1 MSANVALAVRHFGP
15 NLAAGTL
22 CALITLAYAGSF
34 ATLIFGGALAPAA
47 NLGVM
52 TALVGSCAA
61 MLALSWLSSFHF
73 ALGGPDSNPSA
84 ILAISVAAIAGEIVP
99 AGGGNAASLLPTVFM
114 FLFVSAI
121 LCGLILY
128 LVGHLRWGRYVRYI
142 PHPVVG
148 GFLAGTGF
156 LLVAGAWKMLVG
168 HSFAGSTP
176 EHLAAVPLLSW
187 ISAAGVAL
195 ALTISLRISRH
206 FLVLPGVIG
215 GAIVLFHLVCLARGL
230 SLDDAS
236 AAGLLLSPL
245 RPGEW
250 HHVLSE
256 PWSLVRWDLLLA
268 HANDFA
274 AMTMVVLITILLN
287 ATSLDLATGRDVDFD
302 RELKALG
309 VANVAGGLCGGLVA
323 VNSFNRS
330 LLSLRAG
337 ATSPMAARIC
347 AIVALGVAVLAP
359 ATVSL
364 LPRPVLTGIV
374 LYLGLNLLIK
384 WLWAS
389 RRELSL
395 GDYLTVVAILGVVIA
410 FGIVAGVAFGIVIA
424 SVGFVVSLS
433 RTSVVKQRITAA
445 NRRSNVDRTPGDLA
459 WLGQHG
465 DRLRG
470 FVLQGNLFF
479 GTASSLL
486 EEVREVLSQTKILLI
501 DFWLVRGVDASA
513 DVILRK
519 LLRLAAEQQV
529 QVVFTGLNDDLRRRF
544 ADLEAQRE
552 APLARMF
559 PDLDRGLEWAE
570 EALLCGVHS
579 EVTLSE
585 VLGGSRRDDQDELG
599 RYFTDCAVP
608 AGSTLIQ
615 CGSASDCLYIL
626 LSGRVSVHL
635 ALSSSSSSFTKRLR
649 TYGPG
654 TVLGEMGFF
663 DGTPRSADV
672 TADVDSRLARLDRD
686 IMHQLESEHPALA
699 ARIHRFVISSLAAR
713 LRAANEELRHLI

>member
-1 MSANVALAVRHFGP
+1 M
-15 NLAAGTL
+15 
-22 CALITLAYAGSF
+22 TLAYAGSF

-47 NLGVM
+47 SLGVM

-84 ILAISVAAIAGEIVP
+84 ILAISVAAIAGEIVRS
-99 AGGGNAASLLPTVFM
+99 GSGEAASLLPTVFM
-114 FLFVSAI
+114 FLFVSSI
-121 LCGLILY
+121 LCGLVLY
-128 LVGHLRWGRYVRYI
+128 LVGQLRWGRYVRYI

-168 HSFAGSTP
+168 HSFASSTP
-176 EHLAAVPLLSW
+176 EHLAAVPLFSW
-187 ISAAGVAL
+187 IFAAGVAL
-195 ALTISLRISRH
+195 ALAVGLRISRH
-206 FLVLPGVIG
+206 FLVFPGVIG
-215 GAIVLFHLVCLARGL
+215 GAIVAFHLVAFALGL
-230 SLDDAS
+230 SLDEAS
-236 AAGLLLSPL
+236 SAGLLLSPL

-250 HHVLSE
+250 HHILSE
-256 PWSLVRWDLLLA
+256 PWSLVRWDLIVA

-330 LLSLRAG
+330 LLNLRAG
-337 ATSPMAARIC
+337 ATSPLAARIC
-347 AIVALGVAVLAP
+347 AAVVLGVAFLAP
-359 ATVSL
+359 STVSL

-374 LYLGLNLLIK
+374 FYLGLNLLVS

-389 RRELSL
+389 RRELSV
-395 GDYLTVVAILGVVIA
+395 GDYLAVVAILGMVIA
-410 FGIVAGVAFGIVIA
+410 LGIVAGVALGIVIA
-424 SVGFVVSLS
+424 SVSFVVSIS
-433 RTSVVKQRITAA
+433 RNSVVKQRLTAA
-445 NRRSNVDRTPGDLA
+445 NRRSNVERTPGDLA
-459 WLGQHG
+459 WLGQNGH
-465 DRLRG
+465 RLGG

-486 EEVREVLSQTKILLI
+486 EEVRGALSHTKILLI

-519 LLRLAAEQQV
+519 LVRLATERQV
-529 QVVFTGLNDDLRRRF
+529 EVVFTGLSDDLRRRF
-544 ADLEAQRE
+544 ADLEGRPE
-552 APLARMF
+552 APLVRMF

-570 EALLCGVHS
+570 NALLRGVSS
-579 EVTLSE
+579 EVKLSE
-585 VLGGSRRDDQDELG
+585 VLECNGSIDQAELG
-599 RYFTDCAVP
+599 RFFTDCTVP
-608 AGSTLIQ
+608 AGGTLIH
-615 CGSASDCLYIL
+615 CGAPSDCLYIL
-626 LSGRVSVHL
+626 LSGRVSVHM
-635 ALSSSSSSFTKRLR
+635 ALSSSSFTKRLR

-663 DGTPRSADV
+663 GGAPRSADV
-672 TADVDSRLARLDRD
+672 TADVDSRLARLDREV
-686 IMHQLESEHPALA
+686 MQQLESEHPALA

-713 LRAANEELRHLI
+713 LRAANEELRNLI

>member
-1 MSANVALAVRHFGP
+1 
-15 NLAAGTL
+15 
-22 CALITLAYAGSF
+22 
-34 ATLIFGGALAPAA
+34 
-47 NLGVM
+47 M

-99 AGGGNAASLLPTVFM
+99 AGSGEAASLLPTVFM
-114 FLFVSAI
+114 FLFLSSI
-121 LCGLILY
+121 ICGAILY
-128 LVGHLRWGRYVRYI
+128 LVGQLRWGRYVRYI

-168 HSFAGSTP
+168 QSFAHSTS
-176 EHLAAVPLLSW
+176 EHLAAVPLVSW
-187 ISAAGVAL
+187 IGAAGVAA
-195 ALTISLRISRH
+195 ALMISLRISRH
-206 FLVLPGVIG
+206 FLVLPLVIA
-215 GAIVLFHLVCLARGL
+215 GAIGLFHLVCFALGL
-230 SLDDAS
+230 SLDDAT

-245 RPGEW
+245 RQGEW
-250 HHVLSE
+250 HNVLSE

-268 HANDFA
+268 HSNDFA

-287 ATSLDLATGRDVDFD
+287 ATSLDFATGRDVDFD

-330 LLSLRAG
+330 LLNLRAG
-337 ATSPMAARIC
+337 ATSPLAARIC
-347 AIVALGVAVLAP
+347 AAIVLGVALLAP

-374 LYLGLNLLIK
+374 LYLGLNLLLS

-395 GDYLTVVAILGVVIA
+395 GDYLTVMAILGMVIA
-410 FGIVAGVAFGIVIA
+410 FGIVGGVALGIVIA

-433 RTSVVKQRITAA
+433 RNSVVKHRFTAA
-445 NRRSNVDRTPGDLA
+445 NRRSNVERTPADLA
-459 WLGQHG
+459 RLGQQG

-501 DFWLVRGVDASA
+501 DFWLVRGIDASA

-519 LLRLAAEQQV
+519 LLRLAAERQA

-544 ADLEAQRE
+544 TDLEAQRE

-570 EALLCGVHS
+570 EALLCSGNS
-579 EVTLSE
+579 EVKLSE
-585 VLGGSRRDDQDELG
+585 VLGVGQIDGHDEIG
-599 RYFTDCAVP
+599 RYFTECAVP
-608 AGSTLIQ
+608 AGTTLIH
-615 CGSASDCLYIL
+615 CGSASDCLYII

-635 ALSSSSSSFTKRLR
+635 ALSSSSFTKRLR

-663 DGTPRSADV
+663 DDTPRSADV
-672 TADVDSRLARLDRD
+672 IADVDSRLARLDRVG
-686 IMHQLESEHPALA
+686 MRQLESEHPAQA
-699 ARIHRFVISSLAAR
+699 ARLHRFVISSLAAR

>member
-1 MSANVALAVRHFGP
+1 MSAPAALAARHFGP

-22 CALITLAYAGSF
+22 CALMTLAYAGSF

-47 NLGVM
+47 SLGVM

-99 AGGGNAASLLPTVFM
+99 AGSGEAASLLPTVFM
-114 FLFVSAI
+114 FLFVSSI
-121 LCGLILY
+121 LCGLVLY
-128 LVGHLRWGRYVRYI
+128 LVGQLRWGRYVRYI

-168 HSFAGSTP
+168 HSFASSTR

-195 ALTISLRISRH
+195 ALTIGLRISRH

-215 GAIVLFHLVCLARGL
+215 GAIGLFHLVCFALGL
-230 SLDDAS
+230 SPDEAS

-250 HHVLSE
+250 QHVLSD
-256 PWSLVRWDLLLA
+256 PWTLVRWDLLFA

-287 ATSLDLATGRDVDFD
+287 ATSLDFTTGRDVDFD

-330 LLSLRAG
+330 LLNLRAG
-337 ATSPMAARIC
+337 ATSPLAARLC
-347 AIVALGVAVLAP
+347 AAIVLGVALLAP
-359 ATVSL
+359 AAVSL

-374 LYLGLNLLIK
+374 LYLGLNLLLS

-389 RRELSL
+389 RRDLSL
-395 GDYLTVVAILGVVIA
+395 GDYLTVVAILGMVIA
-410 FGIVAGVAFGIVIA
+410 LGIVAGVALGIVIA

-433 RTSVVKQRITAA
+433 RNSVVKQRFTAA
-445 NRRSNVDRTPGDLA
+445 NRRSNVERTPRDLA
-459 WLGQHG
+459 WLEQHG
-465 DRLRG
+465 PQLRG

-486 EEVREVLSQTKILLI
+486 EEVREVLGETKILVI

-519 LLRLAAEQQV
+519 LLRLATERQA
-529 QVVFTGLNDDLRRRF
+529 QVVFTGLNDDLRGRF
-544 ADLEAQRE
+544 ADLEVQRE
-552 APLARMF
+552 TPLARMF

-570 EALLCGVHS
+570 EALLCSGNSAVK
-579 EVTLSE
+579 LAE
-585 VLGGSRRDDQDELG
+585 VLGVGRRDDQDQLG

-608 AGSTLIQ
+608 AGVPLIHS
-615 CGSASDCLYIL
+615 GSASDCLYIM

-635 ALSSSSSSFTKRLR
+635 ALSSSSYTKRLR

-672 TADVDSRLARLDRD
+672 TADVDSRLARLDREG
-686 IMHQLESEHPALA
+686 MQQLEREHPILA
-699 ARIHRFVISSLAAR
+699 AQIHRFVISSLAAR